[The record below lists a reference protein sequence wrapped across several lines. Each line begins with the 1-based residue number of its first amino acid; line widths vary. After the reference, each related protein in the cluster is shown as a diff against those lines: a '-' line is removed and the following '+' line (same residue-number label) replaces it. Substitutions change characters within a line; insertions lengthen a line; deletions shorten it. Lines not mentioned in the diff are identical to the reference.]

1 MHAWDIGNGDAG
13 KTITFGDRDDDPF
26 FEDQPDAP
34 STKEQPSQPW
44 SDRELPSDANTS
56 EDKPVPQD
64 IQQDDRPST
73 YRRRSGNMRQ
83 GQAPSASQEGQGPSG
98 ILEDQ
103 QAPKEEQ
110 QAPKEEQQA
119 PKDTTDSQVTDAGR
133 WWWTPSHSLCRTQ
146 SCLAYCFLEQN
157 HSGRTPIVLCSLAF
171 ACSAA
176 ISLLKHTR

>member
-1 MHAWDIGNGDAG
+1 MQAG
-13 KTITFGDRDDDPF
+13 MQARPSPFGDRDDDPF
-26 FEDQPDAP
+26 FEDQRDAP

-44 SDRELPSDANTS
+44 SDRELPSDANTN

-64 IQQDDRPST
+64 IQQDNRPST

-133 WWWTPSHSLCRTQ
+133 CGGLHHTHCVGHSPAWHTVSWSRTIQ
-146 SCLAYCFLEQN
+146 GGPLLF
-157 HSGRTPIVLCSLAF
+157 F
-171 ACSAA
+171 AVWH
-176 ISLLKHTR
+176 LPVVQP